1 MNNLPLALSFLKN
14 ALDGIKAMIAV
25 LDDAIP
31 EGGQGQI
38 KLDLLKGWVDAAIAA
53 EARYTPAATLIWTLV
68 APLVGALVAARK
80 AKAA

>member
-1 MNNLPLALSFLKN
+1 MNNFTLALSFLKN

-25 LDDAIP
+25 LDEAIP
-31 EGGQGQI
+31 DGGQGQI

-53 EARYTPAATLIWTLV
+53 EARYIPAATMIWTMA
-68 APLVGALVAARK
+68 APLVGAIVAARK